1 MGSFAKVMMSGTQM
15 MHGIEEDTEAAIS
28 NFQSHGSAAAQRDKD
43 SSMNENFFDEC
54 GDFDVIV
61 IGRRERSIAEAT
73 VLATLLAKLACSR
86 SKCEHN
92 MKLEEIVMVVESK
105 EVGQAA
111 QCALEQDRLS
121 YSPIHPHTDVLIVL
135 PQTATEMVHIGTIG
149 NYIVLETSEIFAQS
163 KHIDKLLDT
172 VTNDMRIYVRGGKV
186 YEERDR
192 KVGRLI
198 VVSHFSS
205 GETAIRRL
213 QRERGFSM
221 FTSIDRNTLAMNQ
234 NMDCDDSESVTIPK
248 AAHPHISRHAPFA
261 PAALD
266 LAAREREREDN
277 AQLRLALAS
286 KANEA
291 HNTANTSMR
300 DTVKECMRDNSE
312 LVREIA
318 SMRKDLKQSMK
329 NEVELSR
336 TNFTI
341 VNSGTTMEITSNH
354 RHLML

>member
-1 MGSFAKVMMSGTQM
+1 M
-15 MHGIEEDTEAAIS
+15 
-28 NFQSHGSAAAQRDKD
+28 
-43 SSMNENFFDEC
+43 
-54 GDFDVIV
+54 
-61 IGRRERSIAEAT
+61 
-73 VLATLLAKLACSR
+73 L
-86 SKCEHN
+86 
-92 MKLEEIVMVVESK
+92 
-105 EVGQAA
+105 
-111 QCALEQDRLS
+111 
-121 YSPIHPHTDVLIVL
+121 
-135 PQTATEMVHIGTIG
+135 HIGTIG

-163 KHIDKLLDT
+163 KHIYKLLDT

-198 VVSHFSS
+198 VVSHFSF

-261 PAALD
+261 PVKRVYEYRQRPSLIHTILRAALD
-266 LAAREREREDN
+266 LAARERERADN

-300 DTVKECMRDNSE
+300 DTVKECMRDNRSSWSLSTKQLIDGKEGE
-312 LVREIA
+312 L
-318 SMRKDLKQSMK
+318 
-329 NEVELSR
+329 
-336 TNFTI
+336 
-341 VNSGTTMEITSNH
+341 
-354 RHLML
+354 